1 MVTTTKLALCPDG
14 VKRAYTMEGEIAIV
28 EVRGYRVEGKI
39 TEEDRVTKFRQAQN
53 HHGAHLVVLPST
65 SRLGAGV
72 IVAGRLIAHRQEG
85 W

>member
-53 HHGAHLVVLPST
+53 HHGAHLVYYPAQADWAP
-65 SRLGAGV
+65 G
-72 IVAGRLIAHRQEG
+72 
-85 W
+85 